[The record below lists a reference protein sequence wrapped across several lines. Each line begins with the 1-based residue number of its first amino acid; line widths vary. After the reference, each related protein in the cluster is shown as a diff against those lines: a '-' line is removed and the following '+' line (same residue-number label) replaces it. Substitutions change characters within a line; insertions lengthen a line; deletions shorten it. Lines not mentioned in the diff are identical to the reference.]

1 MRCFW
6 RCVVLN
12 DGYNS
17 FYRVGHQTIWDIII
31 STHPLSLLKARCA
44 YYVFRSTPRALRRL
58 SCPICAMSELPGR
71 GRGVKAWLRIF
82 HSPTPKTKGI
92 GM

>member
-1 MRCFW
+1 
-6 RCVVLN
+6 
-12 DGYNS
+12 
-17 FYRVGHQTIWDIII
+17 
-31 STHPLSLLKARCA
+31 
-44 YYVFRSTPRALRRL
+44 
-58 SCPICAMSELPGR
+58 MSELPGR